1 MPSFQEKSP
10 LKSEQLQQSTVCQD
24 FYYHSIISS
33 IGTKNP
39 NPFPIRKKFGFLSFR
54 GDYGTRLLNLPL
66 GANSYGDSQFLNWLL
81 RYATGISH
89 LSGFESLDFREIKKP
104 PEGVAFFIWWRL
116 RDSNPSKCK
125 KPVASCGH
133 QFKNWWQ
140 PYALPGAKRPSSPVV
155 LPVHEKSGLFH
166 IVGVCFLGFG
176 IFK

>member
-10 LKSEQLQQSTVCQD
+10 LKSEELQQSTVYRD

-39 NPFPIRKKFGFLSFR
+39 NPFPIRKKFGFLSFG

-89 LSGFESLDFREIKKP
+89 
-104 PEGVAFFIWWRL
+104 
-116 RDSNPSKCK
+116 
-125 KPVASCGH
+125 
-133 QFKNWWQ
+133 
-140 PYALPGAKRPSSPVV
+140 
-155 LPVHEKSGLFH
+155 
-166 IVGVCFLGFG
+166 
-176 IFK
+176 